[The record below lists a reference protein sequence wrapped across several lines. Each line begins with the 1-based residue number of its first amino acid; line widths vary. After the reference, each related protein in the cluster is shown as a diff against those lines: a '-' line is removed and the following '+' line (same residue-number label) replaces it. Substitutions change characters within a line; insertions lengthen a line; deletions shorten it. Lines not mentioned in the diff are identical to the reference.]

1 MQVSCP
7 EQRSEVSQDSFASDT
22 NSQSIELD
30 SSVATGAVTSTTAD
44 SVLSVCSTHSSDTP
58 SLTVSADSSLMDSA
72 EITASAAAKPLLFT
86 LPAISTGSGASSPA
100 SSAVS
105 TVAKPFIIV
114 SPQKLTNSGSAPLTD
129 ISSGTM
135 PLVFASPVGS
145 DVSSSQVSSF
155 GLFTLPVL
163 PSAGLPVTGSSTTL
177 SSTPAANGL
186 SAVGLTLPVIP
197 SASVS
202 MSAGLSSDTR
212 VSTSAT
218 SNAVISDTAG
228 SVNLQALLGNNLI
241 PVIVDLV
248 NDSNTGSL
256 GIANSVSVIGSTFN
270 APLNNS
276 SALEGGQSGAITAQ
290 SPISTSD
297 TIKTTSAT
305 CTDTSESPKDCDTAN
320 IDDGGNSRDIDKCV
334 VYDESGG
341 STSFTC
347 DISPNANTSI
357 NVDARVCSV
366 VGNRVTNNQKNF
378 NQSESDVSDV
388 PRQGDFKDICD
399 DENDIDSS

>member
-1 MQVSCP
+1 M
-7 EQRSEVSQDSFASDT
+7 
-22 NSQSIELD
+22 
-30 SSVATGAVTSTTAD
+30 
-44 SVLSVCSTHSSDTP
+44 
-58 SLTVSADSSLMDSA
+58 
-72 EITASAAAKPLLFT
+72 
-86 LPAISTGSGASSPA
+86 
-100 SSAVS
+100 
-105 TVAKPFIIV
+105 

-177 SSTPAANGL
+177 SSTP
-186 SAVGLTLPVIP
+186 LPVIP

-202 MSAGLSSDTR
+202 MSAGLSSDTK
-212 VSTSAT
+212 VSTSVT
-218 SNAVISDTAG
+218 SNAVTSDTAG

-256 GIANSVSVIGSTFN
+256 GIANSVSVIRSTFN
-270 APLNNS
+270 APLNS

-297 TIKTTSAT
+297 TMKTTSAT

-347 DISPNANTSI
+347 DISPNANTSF
-357 NVDARVCSV
+357 NVNARVCSV

-388 PRQGDFKDICD
+388 PREGDFKDICD
-399 DENDIDSS
+399 DENDIDSSER